1 MFFSE
6 CPHVLVLYQNGANEI
21 FGSQHR
27 YRTMHLNIDVDHF
40 QSTLV
45 SHLSLVCPLALFMLV
60 FWASRKTLNK
70 KNLKKSGFLVPL
82 RAKVL
87 PSWKEDDMNF
97 PGRKCNTLYGFISLF
112 LTNYF
117 SSYFCWYLWWQ
128 VSPMKVKEKKYLPL
142 KARED
147 ISL

>member
-1 MFFSE
+1 
-6 CPHVLVLYQNGANEI
+6 
-21 FGSQHR
+21 
-27 YRTMHLNIDVDHF
+27 MHLNIDVDHF

-45 SHLSLVCPLALFMLV
+45 SRTSLIGPPLALFMLV

-117 SSYFCWYLWWQ
+117 SGRFHLWKSRKRSTFLWKQ
-128 VSPMKVKEKKYLPL
+128 GKTFHCSSHVSMKRNFLQSNKICIL
-142 KARED
+142 KFF
-147 ISL
+147 LLKN